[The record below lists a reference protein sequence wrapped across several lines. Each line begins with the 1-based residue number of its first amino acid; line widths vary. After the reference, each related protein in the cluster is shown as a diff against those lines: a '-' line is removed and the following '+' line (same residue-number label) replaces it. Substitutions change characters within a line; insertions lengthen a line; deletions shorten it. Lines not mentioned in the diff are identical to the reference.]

1 MKQFIQ
7 KYDVSIVVMSL
18 LAIGFVI
25 TYVTIGTWAAVRGF
39 AVEALILSL
48 AFYVARRW
56 LPWEDAPKERVK
68 WPKLEI
74 ALALLAYG
82 LLLPTGRD
90 SGEFANSFI
99 QPAIA
104 FFVPLLVFMA
114 GRYGWAAWGLRWPTR
129 RELLVLL
136 AVVAIVFGLSRGFDA
151 ILPPGELSAGAGS
164 PVVTSNF
171 ELGILLATLLFG
183 AIPQELFF
191 RVFLQTRVAAYLP
204 GRWALFAQALMYSVM
219 LQFVYL
225 IVNSNQP
232 IFSPAFALAQALV
245 LSNGILAGY
254 FWRKTG
260 SLPLLILLHLFA
272 FSRFGL

>member
-7 KYDVSIVVMSL
+7 KYDVSIVVMLL
-18 LAIGFVI
+18 LAVGFAI
-25 TYVTIGTWAAVRGF
+25 TYVTIGTWEAVRGF

-68 WPKLEI
+68 WPKLEV
-74 ALALLAYG
+74 ALAMLAYG
-82 LLLPTGRD
+82 LLLPINR
-90 SGEFANSFI
+90 SGALVVFS

-104 FFVPLLVFMA
+104 FFVPAVIFLA
-114 GRYGWAAWGLRWPTR
+114 GRYRWAAWGLRWPTR

-136 AVVAIVFGLSRGFDA
+136 AVIAIVFGLSRGFDA
-151 ILPPGELSAGAGS
+151 ILPPSEIAAGA
-164 PVVTSNF
+164 VVTSNF
-171 ELGILLATLLFG
+171 ELGILLATLVFAAL
-183 AIPQELFF
+183 PQELFF
-191 RVFLQTRVAAYLP
+191 RAFLQTRLAAYLP
-204 GRWALFAQALMYSVM
+204 GRWALFAQALMFSVVF
-219 LQFVYL
+219 QFPYL
-225 IVNSNQP
+225 IGNSNQP

>member
-18 LAIGFVI
+18 LAVGFAI
-25 TYVTIGTWAAVRGF
+25 TYITIGTWEAVRGF

-68 WPKLEI
+68 WPKLEV

-82 LLLPTGRD
+82 LLLLPIDRA
-90 SGEFANSFI
+90 SGVLASSFFR
-99 QPAIA
+99 PAIA
-104 FFVPLLVFMA
+104 FFVPAVIFLA
-114 GRYGWAAWGLRWPTR
+114 GRYRRAAWGLRWPTR

-136 AVVAIVFGLSRGFDA
+136 AVIAIVFGLSRGFDA
-151 ILPPGELSAGAGS
+151 ILPPSEIAAS

-171 ELGILLATLLFG
+171 AFGILIATLVFAAL
-183 AIPQELFF
+183 PQELFF
-191 RVFLQTRVAAYLP
+191 RVFLQTRLAAYLP

-219 LQFVYL
+219 LEFAFL
-225 IVNSNQP
+225 IGNSTAP
-232 IFSPAFALAQALV
+232 ASSPSFALAQALV